1 MKQEHSNKLSFK
13 DQDFYI
19 GIDLHKRQWTISV
32 ISMDMVMGK
41 SISIDP
47 NPKALLTYLSRRYPG
62 GNYHA
67 ACEAGF
73 SGFWAVRELNQ
84 LGIECML
91 IHPADV
97 PTSQKD
103 RINKNDK
110 VDAKKLARSLSNNRI
125 SPIYIPEKK
134 AEEYRYLNRH
144 RLRTIKDQTRIK
156 NRIKATLHFFGIKIP
171 IELEDRRWSGAFI
184 NWLERQEFETEFG
197 QYAYDDLIDQLK
209 EIRTKLGNILKEMRV
224 MAKSGYFKELIP
236 RLLSI
241 PGIGFIT
248 AMTLATELMDMKRF
262 HNLESLANYVGLVP
276 SISSSDTKEINLG
289 ITVRRNKFIRS
300 MLIEAAW
307 IAVKKDPALT
317 MKFHKLNKR
326 MNKNKAIVRI
336 AKMLL
341 SRVRHVWNNQENY
354 VIGVVA

>member
-209 EIRTKLGNILKEMRV
+209 EIRTKLSNILKEMRV